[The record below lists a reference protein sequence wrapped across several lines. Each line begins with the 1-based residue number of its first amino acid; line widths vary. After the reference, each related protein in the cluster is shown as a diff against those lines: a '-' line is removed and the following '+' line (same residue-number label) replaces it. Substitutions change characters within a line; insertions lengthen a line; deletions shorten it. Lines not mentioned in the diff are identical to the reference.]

1 MLQSNKKQYHYRTIE
16 RTLAVPGIRI
26 NRVNSVFTKRAYT
39 MAATMALAALV
50 AVGTVAYL
58 SVGYHSQQ
66 QGIELSDSG
75 LSPTDSGRRLF
86 SEEQDSQIMK
96 EYLHFLGKYQKV
108 YASQSDSVI
117 NRYEVFRENYK
128 NMEAHN
134 SQEDASFLMGINE
147 FSDLTD
153 AEVEQTLIA

>member
-1 MLQSNKKQYHYRTIE
+1 
-16 RTLAVPGIRI
+16 
-26 NRVNSVFTKRAYT
+26 
-39 MAATMALAALV
+39 
-50 AVGTVAYL
+50 
-58 SVGYHSQQ
+58 
-66 QGIELSDSG
+66 
-75 LSPTDSGRRLF
+75 
-86 SEEQDSQIMK
+86 MK
-96 EYLHFLGKYQKV
+96 EYLHFLGKSQKV

-153 AEVEQTLIA
+153 AEVEQTLIASSGLRVPAEKTARLWQKSQNNKRFLEESYSDSWDEERRLKQEVLKLSLPESVNWYAEGKVSRPYSQANCGACWAFSAAAALESLRAINVEGA